1 MPEREML
8 EMAAR
13 AAGIVS
19 LRWGID
25 KPERQINGEGQF
37 IGATW
42 NPLTDDGDAFRL
54 AVALHMRVKYH
65 EALGQTLVWLSGSE
79 REFQVNVED
88 CGRDPLAATR
98 LAITRAA
105 ASIGEKMRDDTAL
118 RNLNAAS
125 EAMGEEL

>member
-13 AAGIVS
+13 AAGWRVTGLAPAYMCPRGTDLALIIENDQ
-19 LRWGID
+19 G
-25 KPERQINGEGQF
+25 GES
-37 IGATW
+37 IW
-42 NPLTDDGDAFRL
+42 NPIVDDGDAFRL

-105 ASIGEKMRDDTAL
+105 ASIGEKMRD
-118 RNLNAAS
+118 

>member
-1 MPEREML
+1 MSQEREML

-54 AVALHMRVKYH
+54 AVY
-65 EALGQTLVWLSGSE
+65 LSMFT
-79 REFQVNVED
+79 EFDFKQLQSCRSSDED
-88 CGRDPLAATR
+88 PYSATR

-105 ASIGEKMRDDTAL
+105 ASIGEKMRD
-118 RNLNAAS
+118 